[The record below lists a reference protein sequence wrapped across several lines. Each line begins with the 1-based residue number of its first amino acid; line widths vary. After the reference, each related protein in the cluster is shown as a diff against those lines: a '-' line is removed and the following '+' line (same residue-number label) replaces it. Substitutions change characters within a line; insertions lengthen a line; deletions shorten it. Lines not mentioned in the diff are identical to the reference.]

1 MRYDDP
7 SFRIALDRYLTQ
19 EPPDDTWWFE
29 QCAEYIE
36 PDIDV
41 NNKKIE
47 KWMEY
52 LFNKGYEPQQA
63 AKLINLTIA
72 KI

>member
-7 SFRIALDRYLTQ
+7 SFRLALDRYLTQ

-29 QCAEYIE
+29 QCAEHIE
-36 PDIDV
+36 SDV
-41 NNKKIE
+41 DDKKIE

-52 LFNKGYEPQQA
+52 LFNKGYEPQPA

-72 KI
+72 KV